1 MRDAIRNTFNLAQH
15 PRNQLFTAIVA
26 FSSFVFALALS
37 FAFKEHLQFLSQ
49 RRFDELTEVVGW
61 VSVNNYLKRQEI
73 VNYMASMIFV
83 PLFTLLA
90 CGFWLVFSTLCA
102 IWGKRPQ
109 EGILRQHAFT
119 YLPLLL
125 VLEKGYLPNTH
136 MGIVGIPLLLC
147 LIAQGLL
154 LAFHLLAI
162 KRKDTNKPEADISTA
177 EIGVGSVLWA
187 RENLRFHGIPIAS
200 GVCLAVFLLIR
211 GGPKDITPL
220 QCWELLLFMVMG
232 TWTLW
237 LVYSVLLSGL
247 AGCRFADVLRCD
259 AVTYFP
265 TFLLLLLAVLFEVKG
280 AATILAAIVVIAF
293 VVLKIL
299 VFFQLRSSS
308 SALEAHVAVS
318 VLNVIMISGLIYVF
332 LYDSNF
338 RLNHA
343 WHTGGIDL
351 FHEGERVG
359 VVNELLRGEI
369 VYRDIRLLHGLFHN
383 AYKSLL
389 GMKLFGE
396 TLEADR
402 RIYHLVYPLGYVCFY
417 LLALQFFQRRSTAHL
432 FTFVF
437 ILIAIGTSVYT
448 GVTRAY
454 LPATDRHIFGFLT
467 IALLC
472 RWLNKG
478 VMSGKPLLISAGIC
492 TPLAV
497 FNSLDVGLYTWAASS
512 LFLLIFDFIS
522 NRGEWSE
529 TAFPNRTGRKGIRFF
544 LSPFLTYKLGV
555 LIGFLP
561 FLIYFGAHGA
571 IDDVIKGS
579 WIQAVYHVPIFGTRF
594 ISISPELSKVT
605 SLVTFS
611 QFILSEPFMWYFPV
625 LIYLMTLTFLLFH
638 AIANR
643 GRITEWKLLLVLLA
657 GIICFR
663 TALGRSDWHHITFS
677 LAYLWLICFFFLE
690 RGLRTCKS
698 HPTESA
704 EDNSNELSNAVSSVH
719 WFSTGVLR
727 FAFPLVILAGVLCY
741 IQADLYKPLA
751 IAEGALM
758 RLTKYGARPPQYEE
772 YVEPRIERVG
782 SVLTP
787 PTQAKEIERVVA
799 YLQANTT
806 PAEPIFDLS
815 NQGAYYFLADRP
827 NPTRFPL
834 VVYASPEPL
843 QKEVIADLEQAKPKY
858 VIFKTGSGWG
868 NAPDGIPTVDRVPL
882 VAEYIRSKYG
892 PDVEIGSVSIWKRR
906 SG

>member
-1 MRDAIRNTFNLAQH
+1 MRDAIYNTFNLVRH
-15 PRNQLFTAIVA
+15 PRNQPYTAIVA
-26 FSSFVFALALS
+26 ISSFIFALALS
-37 FAFKEHLQFLSQ
+37 FTFKEHLQFLGQ
-49 RRFDELTEVVGW
+49 RRIDELTEIVGW
-61 VSVNNYLKRQEI
+61 VSVNNYIKRMEI
-73 VNYMASMIFV
+73 VNYIAAMIFV
-83 PLFTLLA
+83 PLFSLLA
-90 CGFWLVFSTLCA
+90 CGFWLVISTLCA
-102 IWGKRPQ
+102 VWAKLPQ

-119 YLPLLL
+119 YLLLL
-125 VLEKGYLPNTH
+125 LALEKGYLPDTLA
-136 MGIVGIPLLLC
+136 GTVGIPILLC
-147 LIAQGLL
+147 LVAQGFL

-162 KRKDTNKPEADISTA
+162 KRKVTKKPKDDIPTA
-177 EIGVGSVLWA
+177 EIGVSSVLWA
-187 RENLRFHGIPIAS
+187 RENLRFHGIPLAS

-211 GGPKDITPL
+211 GSPMDITPI
-220 QCWELLLFMVMG
+220 QCWELLFFVVLG

-237 LVYSVLLSGL
+237 LGYSVLLSGL
-247 AGCRFADVLRCD
+247 TGYRFADVLRCD
-259 AVTYFP
+259 SATYFP
-265 TFLLLLLAVLFEVKG
+265 TFLLLFLAVLFEVKG
-280 AATILAAIVVIAF
+280 AATILAVVVVIAF

-308 SALEAHVAVS
+308 STLEPHVAIF

-332 LYDSNF
+332 MYDSNF

-417 LLALQFFQRRSTAHL
+417 LLALQFFQQRAAAHL
-432 FTFVF
+432 FTFAF
-437 ILIAIGTSVYT
+437 IFVAIATAEYA

-454 LPATDRHIFGFLT
+454 LPATDRHIFGFIT

-472 RWLNKG
+472 RWLNKR
-478 VMSGKPLLISAGIC
+478 VTSGKPLLISAGIC

-512 LFLLIFDFIS
+512 IFLLLFGFIS
-522 NRGEWSE
+522 VRGELPD
-529 TAFPNRTGRKGIRFF
+529 TAFPNRRAKEFF

-579 WIQAVYHVPIFGTRF
+579 WIQTVYHVPIFGTPF
-594 ISISPELSKVT
+594 ISISPELSKVN

-611 QFILSEPFMWYFPV
+611 QFILSRAFMWYFPI
-625 LIYLMTLTFLLFH
+625 LIYLMTLTFLLFR

-643 GRITEWKLLLVLLA
+643 GRINEWKLLLILLA

-677 LAYLWLICFFFLE
+677 LAYFWLICCFFLE
-690 RGLRTCKS
+690 RGFHTCKS
-698 HPTESA
+698 YRAESA
-704 EDNSNELSNAVSSVH
+704 EDNSNELSDSVCGTH
-719 WFSTGVLR
+719 RFSTEILR
-727 FAFPLVILAGVLCY
+727 FVFPLVILVGVIWY

-751 IAEGALM
+751 LAERTLM
-758 RLTKYGARPPQYEE
+758 RLPKYGAVPPQYEE
-772 YVEPRIERVG
+772 YVEPRIERAG
-782 SVLTP
+782 SILTP
-787 PTQAKEIERVVA
+787 PSQANEIERVVA
-799 YLQANTT
+799 YLQTNTT

-882 VAEYIRSKYG
+882 VAAYIRSNYET
-892 PDVEIGSVSIWKRR
+892 DVEIGSVLIWKRR
-906 SG
+906 SD